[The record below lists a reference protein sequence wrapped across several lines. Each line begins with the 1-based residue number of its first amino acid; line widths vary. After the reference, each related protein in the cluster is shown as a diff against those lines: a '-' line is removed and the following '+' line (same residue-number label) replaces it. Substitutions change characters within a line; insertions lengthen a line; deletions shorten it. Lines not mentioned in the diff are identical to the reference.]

1 MRQTFPVHSPPLN
14 LCLWFYSIAWI
25 VFNSLKSLLY
35 RGQTS
40 LLTLERT
47 RLYFTSNP
55 EEETRGTSAG
65 GETSREAAHNTIELI
80 TCTVECT
87 YVHIHV
93 NVQRSRAMGPIYMH
107 MGLVVSCPD
116 PTLFEEK
123 GPTRSLD
130 HDVIL

>member
-87 YVHIHV
+87 YIFMSTFNVHVPWAPYICMGFTMFTSIHV
-93 NVQRSRAMGPIYMH
+93 S
-107 MGLVVSCPD
+107 
-116 PTLFEEK
+116 
-123 GPTRSLD
+123 
-130 HDVIL
+130 DVIVITSSVSTHAQSP